1 MKLAHTAAALLVLSA
16 LIPAFA
22 GPAPNL
28 ELKDLA
34 GHPQKLSALRG
45 QIVVLSFWA
54 TWCGPCKEELPRLS
68 ELSHTYGGKNV
79 RFIAVSIDEKKDR
92 PKIEPY
98 LEKQN
103 IHLEVWVGGDADL
116 LARYGLGDIVPATLI
131 LDPQGEV
138 ITRIA
143 GEATD
148 LDVRTRLDW
157 LLGGRS
163 GPPPK
168 EKLRRY

>member
-1 MKLAHTAAALLVLSA
+1 MKLARTAIALLVLCA

-22 GPAPNL
+22 KPVPNL
-28 ELKDLA
+28 ELADLA
-34 GHPQKLSALRG
+34 GHHQKLSALRG

-68 ELSHTYGGKNV
+68 QLSDTYRGKNV

-103 IHLEVWVGGDADL
+103 IHLEVWVGGDSDL
-116 LARYGLGDIVPATLI
+116 LGRYGLGDIVPATLI

-138 ITRIA
+138 ITRIT

-148 LDVRTRLDW
+148 QDVRTRLDW

-163 GPPPK
+163 GPAP
-168 EKLRRY
+168 EGKLRRY